1 MIDIVWSPRGWI
13 TSFHSRLANNKQ
25 QEFKKKTEYII
36 EQYAEENMKQ
46 ESIIAY
52 EKKILKAILC
62 VNHLYINIHIHTNIF
77 TQII

>member
-25 QEFKKKTEYII
+25 QDII

-52 EKKILKAILC
+52 EKK
-62 VNHLYINIHIHTNIF
+62 NIKSNTVC
-77 TQII
+77 

>member
-1 MIDIVWSPRGWI
+1 MIDIVWSPKGWI

-52 EKKILKAILC
+52 EKK
-62 VNHLYINIHIHTNIF
+62 NIKSNTVC
-77 TQII
+77 